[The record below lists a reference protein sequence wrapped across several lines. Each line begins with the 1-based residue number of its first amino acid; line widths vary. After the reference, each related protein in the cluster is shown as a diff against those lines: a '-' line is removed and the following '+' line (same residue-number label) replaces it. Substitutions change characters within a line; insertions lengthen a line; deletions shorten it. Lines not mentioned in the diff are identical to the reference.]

1 MSRMTPFSSPLL
13 LGFDSVERTLERI
26 GKGGE
31 GYPPYNIER
40 IGDAEGGAAGSH
52 FLRITLAVAGFRPE
66 DLEVTTEENQLTIR
80 GRQADDKDRDY
91 LPRHSRPAVPE
102 EFPVRR
108 RHEDPRRHVEER
120 PALDRPRQART
131 GTRGQADRDRGRGLK
146 RQFWRIA
153 SGINAFA

>member
-91 LPRHSRPAVPE
+91 LH
-102 EFPVRR
+102 
-108 RHEDPRRHVEER
+108 
-120 PALDRPRQART
+120 
-131 GTRGQADRDRGRGLK
+131 RGIAA
-146 RQFWRIA
+146 RQFQKNFLFADGMKILGAKLKNGLLLIDLAKPEPERVVKRIEIA
-153 SGINAFA
+153 VAD